1 MADSGDHKRQDVS
14 PSSRPASKKLRPR
27 TQAPEQF
34 TDHISVN
41 SKKSLKRLST
51 VSAKSSE
58 QASRDQSLDHTT
70 TAKES
75 LESVPIKP
83 STVSV
88 ERVERDRTPSPEK
101 LLPPAPDHS
110 IDTSATALANESEGS
125 SGSSETVTHVSP
137 VRRDSSG
144 KATSVKPKKHPSSKP
159 NALNF
164 LDSDSP
170 QVTVES
176 IQRTVKE
183 SSKSSPETPTNT
195 SPSAN
200 STSSTSS
207 GFREDV
213 FDVFRDHET
222 DRSTSPE
229 HSIDGDSRARFSEAG
244 LATVRTGKARK
255 RSYGTPEMPRGNV
268 QYPYV
273 PPEELTPRAPNQQFF
288 KRLPR
293 AEKVPL
299 TGYELLAS
307 RLSATSA
314 DRRGLRPIYRRFE
327 ALNHRIL
334 LHLQDEICELEEKL
348 HRLDTADTQNRR
360 LPNGIL
366 PASRRAEFV
375 SGGEFQWHKTD
386 VLGQIG
392 WKLDQ
397 YSKRMNC
404 YRYFSAINRDLDR
417 VLSSFRES
425 LSLPAPTSADM
436 SQYRGF
442 LANYVPISEVE
453 TQFLDATDDLVCLGY
468 SDDEEVIAEEEEEEE
483 EESVI
488 TPVSQ
493 SDISDFH
500 PRRRV
505 SILSQSDISRRLDER
520 STPSSNHENEIAPQD
535 QQHVTD
541 KYLLMRLSVAMAMAV
556 ILPILTFLVIPGF
569 IGRMTVVSLVGSFL
583 GASVQGRWIEFQ
595 ATQEF
600 CLSVGLY
607 GGVMAVLAGLVN

>member
-14 PSSRPASKKLRPR
+14 PSSRPASKKLRPPR

-34 TDHISVN
+34 ADHIPVN
-41 SKKSLKRLST
+41 LKKSLKRFST
-51 VSAKSSE
+51 VGAKPSE
-58 QASRDQSLDHTT
+58 QATRDQSLDHIT

-75 LESVPIKP
+75 LESVPTKP

-88 ERVERDRTPSPEK
+88 ERVERNRTPSPEK
-101 LLPPAPDHS
+101 LLPPTPDHS
-110 IDTSATALANESEGS
+110 IDASATSLANESEGS

-144 KATSVKPKKHPSSKP
+144 KAASVKPKKHPTSKP

-170 QVTVES
+170 QVTAES

-183 SSKSSPETPTNT
+183 SSKSSPETPKNI
-195 SPSAN
+195 SPSAH

-213 FDVFRDHET
+213 FDIFGDHET

-229 HSIDGDSRARFSEAG
+229 HSIDGDPRARFSEAG
-244 LATVRTGKARK
+244 PATARTGKGRK
-255 RSYGTPEMPRGNV
+255 RNYGTPEMPRGTV

-314 DRRGLRPIYRRFE
+314 DRRDLRPIYRRFE
-327 ALNHRIL
+327 VLNHRIL

-375 SGGEFQWHKTD
+375 SNSEFQWHKTD
-386 VLGQIG
+386 ILGQIG

-397 YSKRMNC
+397 YN
-404 YRYFSAINRDLDR
+404 R

-442 LANYVPISEVE
+442 LASYAPISEAE
-453 TQFLDATDDLVCLGY
+453 TQFLDATDDLVCLSY
-468 SDDEEVIAEEEEEEE
+468 SDDEEVIAEEEE

-535 QQHVTD
+535 QQHVMD
-541 KYLLMRLSVAMAMAV
+541 KYLLMRLSVAMAVAI

-569 IGRMTVVSLVGSFL
+569 IGRMTVVSLVGSGIL
-583 GASVQGRWIEFQ
+583 GASVQGRWIKFQ

-607 GGVMAVLAGLVN
+607 GGVMAVLAAMV